1 DGPSRRPRV
10 RRGSHTAM
18 SPSTGVEGV
27 APWQFDMY
35 VGAEA
40 DGVATAAELALLEA
54 NPIPWRAALVALLR
68 DAEEHL
74 ESARSLSGE
83 ERAQVIADLESE
95 RRRLAAAY
103 ARL

>member
-1 DGPSRRPRV
+1 
-10 RRGSHTAM
+10 M
-18 SPSTGVEGV
+18 SPSTGVEGL

-40 DGVATAAELALLEA
+40 DGVATPAELAVLEA

-74 ESARSLSGE
+74 RAR
-83 ERAQVIADLESE
+83 AAV
-95 RRRLAAAY
+95 RRR
-103 ARL
+103 ARQVSRISSPNAGAWPWRTA